1 MAPQGGLWT
10 RGHGSGRGVLPWGYG
25 SSVLSLVVTD
35 LTTSKVGSITGV
47 EEDPRFAFIAKA
59 LYGTILCFKKN
70 PPDKTTVHVVP
81 INVFLQARHRGDI

>member
-1 MAPQGGLWT
+1 M
-10 RGHGSGRGVLPWGYG
+10 HGSCRGVLPWGDG

-59 LYGTILCFKKN
+59 LYGIRYSKRGSAAVRQCN
-70 PPDKTTVHVVP
+70 PHQKVGV
-81 INVFLQARHRGDI
+81 GDLLNDMQSG

>member
-1 MAPQGGLWT
+1 MV
-10 RGHGSGRGVLPWGYG
+10 GVGVIDTGARRDG

-59 LYGTILCFKKN
+59 LYGIWYSLILSSE
-70 PPDKTTVHVVP
+70 
-81 INVFLQARHRGDI
+81 R